1 MANCTSTFCQLML
14 MLALAV
20 PGRSLIIHSFDPSSP
35 QRQSDSRLE
44 ILRNETIASDSLF

>member
-1 MANCTSTFCQLML
+1 MANHTSTFYRLML

-20 PGRSLIIHSFDPSSP
+20 PGRSLIIHSFDPPSP

-44 ILRNETIASDSLF
+44 ILRNETIARESLF